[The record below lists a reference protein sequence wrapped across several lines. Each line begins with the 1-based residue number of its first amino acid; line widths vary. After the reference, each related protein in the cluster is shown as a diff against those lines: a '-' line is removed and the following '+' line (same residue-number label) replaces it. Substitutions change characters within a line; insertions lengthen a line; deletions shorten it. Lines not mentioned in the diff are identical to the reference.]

1 MAELKEVEEGD
12 CYRIDPGQIQ
22 LLTKEIG
29 SLQSREE
36 CMWKQRARNSWLK
49 EGDRNIAYFHCRAN
63 QRNRRNL
70 ILGLEDDNGVWVED
84 ETKMGGVVEGY
95 FKNIFSTSNPSEI
108 DNILNGILHSVD
120 VDVDPSVGGDFQ
132 AYEVKQ
138 ALNQMAPT
146 TAPGPN
152 GMSPIF
158 YKSFWHIV
166 GEDVTAVVLQA
177 LNSSIV
183 PESLN
188 ATFISLIP
196 KVKNPKRVS
205 DFRPISLCNV
215 VYKLI
220 AKVVVN

>member
-1 MAELKEVEEGD
+1 MKLAELKEAEEGD
-12 CYRIDPGQIQ
+12 YYGTDPGRIQ
-22 LLTKEIG
+22 LLRKEIG

-49 EGDRNIAYFHCRAN
+49 EGDRNTAYFHCRAK

-84 ETKMGGVVEGY
+84 EIEIGGVVEGY
-95 FKNIFSTSNPSEI
+95 FKNIFSTSNPSGI
-108 DNILNGILHSVD
+108 DSILNGILHPVD
-120 VDVDPSVGGDFQ
+120 VDLDSSVGGDFQ

-138 ALNQMAPT
+138 ALNQMAPNT
-146 TAPGPN
+146 TPGPN

-177 LNSSIV
+177 LNSGIV
-183 PESLN
+183 P
-188 ATFISLIP
+188 
-196 KVKNPKRVS
+196 
-205 DFRPISLCNV
+205 
-215 VYKLI
+215 
-220 AKVVVN
+220 